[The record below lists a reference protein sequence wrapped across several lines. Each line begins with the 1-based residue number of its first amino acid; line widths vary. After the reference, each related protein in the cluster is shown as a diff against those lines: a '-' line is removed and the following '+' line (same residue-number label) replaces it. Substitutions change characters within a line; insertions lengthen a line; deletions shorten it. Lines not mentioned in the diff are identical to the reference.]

1 MYVFFPQMLHLN
13 VYYSFDLLTYI
24 YLILKLKY
32 LNLAV
37 YIFFF
42 ILNLKHTIHFI
53 IRLFLLKLKYS
64 LLLPLEIFFI

>member
-1 MYVFFPQMLHLN
+1 MHVFFPQMLHLN

-37 YIFFF
+37 YIFFSF
-42 ILNLKHTIHFI
+42 WTLNIPYIL
-53 IRLFLLKLKYS
+53 
-64 LLLPLEIFFI
+64 